1 MRVFGLMGFQAA
13 SRLPAIK
20 GSLKQTSPDCAMNI
34 LNLTARPITLT
45 DADTSRPIA
54 LTLNQIQQQLTHYPP
69 SDYAWETAI
78 QTVEDALYPLRDW
91 RQNTQPLAV
100 QGAELLLT
108 LPHQTH
114 PHGAT
119 ITRDTLEHA
128 FAVAAGYRP
137 QSSLPPLP
145 QTTDFCAVLLLLREW
160 AHHLDYETLILLNES
175 QTAA

>member
-1 MRVFGLMGFQAA
+1 
-13 SRLPAIK
+13 
-20 GSLKQTSPDCAMNI
+20 MNT
-34 LNLTARPITLT
+34 LNLTAQPITLIT
-45 DADTSRPIA
+45 PDASHPIA

-78 QTVEDALYPLRDW
+78 QTIEDALYPLRDW

-100 QGAELLLT
+100 QGAELLLA

-128 FAVAAGYRP
+128 FVVVAGYRP
-137 QSSLPPLP
+137 QHSLPSLP
-145 QTTDFCAVLLLLREW
+145 QTTAFCAVLLLLREW
-160 AHHLDYETLILLNES
+160 AHHLDDETLILLNDKPK
-175 QTAA
+175 AA